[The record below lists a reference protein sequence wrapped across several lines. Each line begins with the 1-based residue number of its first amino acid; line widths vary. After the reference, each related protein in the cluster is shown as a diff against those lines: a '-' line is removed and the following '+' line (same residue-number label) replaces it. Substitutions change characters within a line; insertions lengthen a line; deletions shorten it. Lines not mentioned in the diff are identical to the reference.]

1 MNVSWSLG
9 VDLESGIASY
19 EAVLVR
25 KARALNASEP
35 FESDWS
41 EHGTEVERLPRV
53 GCGVHRASIAAQLE
67 HGSEYFVVLHTTN
80 GAGLS
85 SSSSSE
91 SFKVDFGVGKTGP
104 TLIVPDR
111 VPGSRHVNTRVLS
124 NSSVRVEW
132 RTGLQQTLTLS
143 AEQRELYGDD
153 TNVTA
158 RNGTTTPLVPMAPL
172 EHFSVNVFVSAHG
185 RPRAGKIAPI
195 GDRHAASRPQRSSS

>member
-1 MNVSWSLG
+1 M
-9 VDLESGIASY
+9 
-19 EAVLVR
+19 
-25 KARALNASEP
+25 
-35 FESDWS
+35 
-41 EHGTEVERLPRV
+41 
-53 GCGVHRASIAAQLE
+53 
-67 HGSEYFVVLHTTN
+67 LHTTN

-185 RPRAGKIAPI
+185 RPYFLAGSSVNVSCLSDVAATDSSGCSVASAVAEGGMSAAPWAV
-195 GDRHAASRPQRSSS
+195 DASIPSSIVV